1 MKIRKIAGAVAA
13 TAIMF
18 SIGAPAPAS
27 AADNMKLFGTQET
40 LIDYGLGTEIGYTVT
55 GLMPSAD
62 VIPSPVG
69 GRLYEATV
77 TAEALR
83 GTVTPVVPFFN
94 ARAQSGHNYRVFA
107 NVWTPQGLSG
117 AALPPGAST
126 TGKIYF
132 DVVGDVPNSVVY
144 NDGSHDLLGWVDPP
158 VVVP

>member
-77 TAEALR
+77 TAEARKVLR
-83 GTVTPVVPFFN
+83 FMVQHNRSGIGPGHRGSRSTPW
-94 ARAQSGHNYRVFA
+94 S
-107 NVWTPQGLSG
+107 
-117 AALPPGAST
+117 
-126 TGKIYF
+126 
-132 DVVGDVPNSVVY
+132 
-144 NDGSHDLLGWVDPP
+144 
-158 VVVP
+158 

>member
-1 MKIRKIAGAVAA
+1 MKIRKVAGAVAA

-27 AADNMKLFGTQET
+27 AADNMKLFGVQET

-55 GLMPSAD
+55 GLMPTAD
-62 VIPSPVG
+62 VIPHPVS

-77 TAEALR
+77 NAVALQ

-94 ARAQSGHNYRVFA
+94 ARAISGHNYRVIA

-117 AALPPGAST
+117 AALPQGAST

-132 DVVGDVPNSVVY
+132 DVVGDVPNSVLY

-158 VVVP
+158 VAVP